1 MDGERTLITEQW
13 NNLEQIQLSEIV
25 NTLKHS
31 KKRLN

>member
-31 KKRLN
+31 KNG